1 MSAGVLEWAV
11 FWIAVAGVLVADL
24 ALARR
29 SGHKPT
35 LRSAA
40 LWSATWIGLALAFG
54 GWIGLRLGGE
64 AALTYFT
71 AYLLEKSLSVDN
83 LFLFVLIFSQTGIPP
98 HLQHRALSWGIV
110 GALVMRAVLI
120 GLGAYLLAQFHW
132 LIYPFAALLVY
143 AAVRM
148 LRGAERQQQFV
159 EASCSLCTTWVARLL
174 PITPALQGSRFLV
187 RMNGQLLA
195 TPLLVALLA
204 IEASDLLFALD
215 SIPAVF
221 AVTRDPFLVY
231 TSNIFALLGLRSLY
245 FLLAGIIGRLRFL
258 RAGLALMLLFAAGK
272 MLLSELVEIPPA
284 VSLGVIAAI
293 LLVSIAASRVF
304 PGKDVP

>member
-1 MSAGVLEWAV
+1 
-11 FWIAVAGVLVADL
+11 
-24 ALARR
+24 
-29 SGHKPT
+29 
-35 LRSAA
+35 
-40 LWSATWIGLALAFG
+40 
-54 GWIGLRLGGE
+54 
-64 AALTYFT
+64 
-71 AYLLEKSLSVDN
+71 
-83 LFLFVLIFSQTGIPP
+83 
-98 HLQHRALSWGIV
+98 V

-148 LRGAERQQQFV
+148 LRGAEKQQQFV
-159 EASCSLCTTWVARLL
+159 EASCSLCTTWVARLM
-174 PITPALQGSRFLV
+174 PITPVLQGSRFLV
-187 RMNGQLLA
+187 RMNGQVLA

-293 LLVSIAASRVF
+293 LLVSIASSRLF